1 MKNPMK
7 LLSLFLLLLPSAA
20 IAQTPIFEL
29 TFDTNLTGQQGEIPV
44 SATNVSLV
52 SSDNGMAALF
62 GMNSQLVFGSQN
74 NINSQ
79 VGTIDF
85 LITPNWNGNDSI
97 THEFL
102 VWDSIPADNGG
113 GIVFSKDGA
122 NNLRQIYNRF
132 SQDGQPEIGSSINV
146 ASSWIAGETHH
157 VAYSWDT
164 NQQRI
169 RQYVDGEIVADTT
182 WDGTQRISRRFTD
195 NVVSATF
202 VQPSTFSFLPTITRP
217 DFRIGGNLDG
227 TLDEL
232 RIFEEELTLSQ
243 ISSRFSSLTAVP
255 EPNSLIV
262 LPFIAL
268 LLVRRSR

>member
-182 WDGTQRISRRFTD
+182 
-195 NVVSATF
+195 
-202 VQPSTFSFLPTITRP
+202 
-217 DFRIGGNLDG
+217 
-227 TLDEL
+227 
-232 RIFEEELTLSQ
+232 
-243 ISSRFSSLTAVP
+243 
-255 EPNSLIV
+255 
-262 LPFIAL
+262 
-268 LLVRRSR
+268 